1 MSWLNHMVFVFYDFI
16 MTVCVGGGGGGENS
30 VTRITR
36 LSE

>member
-16 MTVCVGGGGGGENS
+16 MTVCVGGGGGENS